1 MRRSFLAAAA
11 VLLVAA
17 PASAQTDPRML
28 GPRTLTPNHVL
39 CTDMPVP
46 ARPVPT
52 LFVAGGP
59 PAAGRV
65 AGAPGASLVIHPGTT
80 HGLAGGQRLVA
91 RRIQAAATFPKPGEG
106 FGSVR
111 TTGIVTLTAVGEDTS
126 LAKVDF
132 SCDPIEPGDFA
143 EAYVQPE
150 LPTAAQPLGEPR
162 FDDRATVLFGA
173 NRRETFGDGDV
184 MSVDRGSAHGLAVGD
199 RISLYRDRQNGLPL
213 FHLGEALVVDL
224 AEQTAKVVILTV
236 SDVVQTGDVAV
247 VRRAP

>member
-28 GPRTLTPNHVL
+28 GPRTPPPNPVL
-39 CTDMPVP
+39 STHIPAP
-46 ARPVPT
+46 ARPGPT
-52 LFVAGGP
+52 LCGAGGHT
-59 PAAGRV
+59 ADGRV
-65 AGAPGASLVIHPGTT
+65 AVATGESLVIHAGTS
-80 HGLAGGQRLVA
+80 HGLAVGQRLVT

>member
-1 MRRSFLAAAA
+1 MRRSLLAAAA

-17 PASAQTDPRML
+17 SSSAQTDPRML

-46 ARPVPT
+46 VRPVPT
-52 LFVAGGP
+52 LFVAGGHT
-59 PAAGRV
+59 ADGRV
-65 AGAPGASLVIHPGTT
+65 AVATGESLVIHAGTS
-80 HGLAGGQRLVA
+80 HGLAVGQRLVT

-132 SCDPIEPGDFA
+132 SCDPIEPGDFV
-143 EAYVQPE
+143 EAYAPPE
-150 LPTAAQPLGEPR
+150 LPTAVQPLGEPR

>member
-1 MRRSFLAAAA
+1 MRRGFLAAAA

-52 LFVAGGP
+52 LFVAGGHT
-59 PAAGRV
+59 ADGRV
-65 AGAPGASLVIHPGTT
+65 AVATGESLVIHAGTAQ
-80 HGLAGGQRLVA
+80 GLAVGQRMVA
-91 RRIQAAATFPKPGEG
+91 RRIQAAATFPKPGAG
-106 FGSVR
+106 FGSIR

-126 LAKVDF
+126 IAKVDF
-132 SCDPIEPGDFA
+132 SCDPIEPGDFL

-150 LPTAAQPLGEPR
+150 LPSVAQPLGEPR

-173 NRRETFGDGDV
+173 NRRQIFGGGDV
-184 MSVDRGSAHGLAVGD
+184 MSVDRGSAQGLALGD

-213 FHLGEALVVDL
+213 FHLGEALVVEL
-224 AEQTAKVVILTV
+224 AEQTSKVVILTV
-236 SDVVQTGDVAV
+236 SDVVQAGDVAV